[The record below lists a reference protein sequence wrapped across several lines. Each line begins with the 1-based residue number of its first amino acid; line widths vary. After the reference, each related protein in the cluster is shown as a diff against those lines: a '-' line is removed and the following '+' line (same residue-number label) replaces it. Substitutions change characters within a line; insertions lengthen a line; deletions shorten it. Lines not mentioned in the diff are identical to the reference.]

1 MADPSADQQNLVAAI
16 GEVSERVALLVREE
30 IELAKAEVTAK
41 LKKGLVGIAVGVTAG
56 LFLVLALL
64 YGLNGLGWLLWYVL
78 PTGHSPN
85 FFWGFFA
92 LAVILV
98 LLGVLAGVI
107 AYRVLRTSSPP
118 MPTMAID
125 EARKIRETVES
136 HAEGTR

>member
-1 MADPSADQQNLVAAI
+1 LADPSADQQNLVAAI

>member
-1 MADPSADQQNLVAAI
+1 
-16 GEVSERVALLVREE
+16 
-30 IELAKAEVTAK
+30 VTAK

-64 YGLNGLGWLLWYVL
+64 YALNGFGWLLWYVL

-98 LLGVLAGVI
+98 LLGVLAGLI

-136 HAEGTR
+136 HAEGTG